1 MRQWGDYEPS
11 GSSAGTPGQPI
22 REKLPQLLQAG
33 ARPRPRR
40 SWVARHKFF
49 TVVAG
54 VGGMVCVAG
63 VASAAQ
69 SPKPAAD
76 SVAVTSS
83 ATEECPAQVRAWA
96 NGGAVEL
103 VGSFSGDL
111 GAFAAQTQVFAAD
124 LGAGD
129 VPASDIAG
137 VRSAAAALGSAARG
151 VAAKPGPP
159 CVPGLRANLAA
170 AAGNYASAAK
180 AADRGMSRY
189 TDGDVNGAAADI
201 TAASAAL
208 ANGNIKL
215 ARATAALSRY
225 GASRG
230 G

>member
-1 MRQWGDYEPS
+1 MRQWDDYEPS
-11 GSSAGTPGQPI
+11 GSSAGTPGQPS
-22 REKLPQLLQAG
+22 REEVPRLLQAE
-33 ARPRPRR
+33 AAVRHRR

-69 SPKPAAD
+69 SPKSTADPAA
-76 SVAVTSS
+76 VASS
-83 ATEECPAQVRAWA
+83 AAGGCPAQVRAWA

-111 GAFAAQTQVFAAD
+111 GAFATKTQAFAAD

-129 VPASDIAG
+129 ASASDVAG
-137 VRSAAAALGSAARG
+137 VRSAAAALRSAARG
-151 VAAKPGPP
+151 VAVNPGPP
-159 CVPGLRANLAA
+159 CVPGLRADLAA
-170 AAGNYASAAK
+170 AAGDYENAAA
-180 AADRGMSRY
+180 AADQGMSRY
-189 TDGDVNGAAADI
+189 TVRDVAGAASEI
-201 TAASAAL
+201 TAASSAL

-225 GASRG
+225 GASQG